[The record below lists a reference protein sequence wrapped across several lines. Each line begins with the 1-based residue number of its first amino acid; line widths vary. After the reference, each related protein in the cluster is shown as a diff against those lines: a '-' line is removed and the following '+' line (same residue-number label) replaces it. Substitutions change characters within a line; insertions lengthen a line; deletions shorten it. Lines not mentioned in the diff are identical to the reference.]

1 MFCPKCGAEYL
12 PGITECAD
20 CCVSLV
26 PQPVETKPPRD
37 LSDLPLV
44 TVFESGNP
52 ALIALASSVLESA
65 GIEFATKGEALQDL
79 FGWGRFPCRA
89 NLAMGPV
96 LFQVRPE
103 DVEEARSLLRD
114 LEEGDEDSAESETA
128 AGPEG
133 GST

>member
-20 CCVSLV
+20 CSIPLVS
-26 PQPVETKPPRD
+26 QPVESEPPCD

-52 ALIALASSVLESA
+52 ALIALASSILESA

-79 FGWGRFPCRA
+79 LGWGRFPSRA

-103 DVEEARSLLRD
+103 DVEGARSLLCD
-114 LEEGDEDSAESETA
+114 LDEGEEDSAESAEKDDTA
-128 AGPEG
+128 G
-133 GST
+133 

>member
-20 CCVSLV
+20 CSVPLV
-26 PQPVETKPPRD
+26 PQPVESKPPRD
-37 LSDLPLV
+37 VSDLPLV

-65 GIEFATKGEALQDL
+65 RIEFATKGEALQDL
-79 FGWGRFPCRA
+79 LGWGRFPCGA

-103 DVEEARSLLRD
+103 DVEEARSLLCD
-114 LEEGDEDSAESETA
+114 LEEGEEDSAESAEKDDTV
-128 AGPEG
+128 G
-133 GST
+133 

>member
-20 CCVSLV
+20 CCVPLV
-26 PQPVETKPPRD
+26 PQPVECKPPRD
-37 LSDLPLV
+37 LLDLPLV
-44 TVFESGNP
+44 TVFESGDP
-52 ALIALASSVLESA
+52 ARIALASSILDSA
-65 GIEFATKGEALQDL
+65 EIEFATKGEVLQDL

-103 DVEEARSLLRD
+103 DVEGARSLLCD
-114 LEEGDEDSAESETA
+114 LNEGEEDSAEFAETDDTV
-128 AGPEG
+128 G
-133 GST
+133 